1 MRISILLLARHVATG
16 KFGRLLVSPSSS
28 RDTRRSGTTA
38 LPLIQQLQIG
48 PELAEPPHGS

>member
-28 RDTRRSGTTA
+28 RDTRRGGTTA